1 VEHVGVPTT
10 WSVLQTWT
18 VLQFPQAVGSLIQ
31 VSQPSSGSGR
41 LIALQSRYPVLQ
53 TGTQAPLEQ
62 AVDDALISE
71 HR

>member
-1 VEHVGVPTT
+1 
-10 WSVLQTWT
+10 